1 MRDVHATAE
10 PSRNSEELW
19 VTGTSAA
26 QRIYEEL
33 AAARRGS
40 LTRAPPPEQSQ
51 GTGGWNVP
59 AFVSGKCDGANA
71 RRPSPVFQNQSKPSP
86 CYLSPRAANI
96 DTLSEPRI
104 SSPPVQGLGTAAS
117 AGLSAYDEY
126 DWRRRMARGEDTYT
140 SLATAN
146 VAGSAE
152 LASSDDES
160 VEFERYEPHGGTSGN
175 FQADYLTGHGRAW
188 QRDVHWCSPHG
199 Y

>member
-71 RRPSPVFQNQSKPSP
+71 RRPSPVFQNQS
-86 CYLSPRAANI
+86 
-96 DTLSEPRI
+96 
-104 SSPPVQGLGTAAS
+104 
-117 AGLSAYDEY
+117 
-126 DWRRRMARGEDTYT
+126 
-140 SLATAN
+140 
-146 VAGSAE
+146 AE
-152 LASSDDES
+152 LVSSDDES